1 MIIESTSRC
10 VLCSYTNNSVC
21 VRARV
26 RTNTH
31 THMHARTQS
40 SQSLPWLSL
49 LKPAP
54 WLAFAMESILLNYR
68 KSVIRKMGNDVWDG
82 TKMKLE
88 QRLGKGKRRGP
99 LLLDS
104 LPWIDPSGVY
114 QGNLQSFQAT
124 EASRSSPLV
133 FVTGKW
139 RWWHGRKMTLFPAL
153 YCSHVTITCT
163 IS

>member
-1 MIIESTSRC
+1 MCC
-10 VLCSYTNNSVC
+10 VATRTTVC
-21 VRARV
+21 VCEHACAQ
-26 RTNTH
+26 THTH